1 MNQVTKNLLRKNF
14 NEWAIF
20 SIINNTKINDK
31 NVLGWKIIAG
41 QKVTVEVIFHIIRKF
56 RGEVIVRANG
66 PKNKELLGNLAT
78 GSQKINFYLPEDM
91 VLFQTEVKQIE
102 PNGDVRVKLP
112 KLFAQVDR
120 RRDFRLFLGEGL
132 KVQIDFQKFDHSQQ
146 QYQQKFNKNLFDIS
160 AGGSA
165 FIISRSEK
173 AFFRVNDL
181 IKDINIRI
189 EGREIK
195 VNAVI
200 MNILDVEPNK
210 QNQLNY
216 KGKKVCLRFLNL
228 DATNKK
234 FLEDFIFRYMDIDVV
249 I

>member
-1 MNQVTKNLLRKNF
+1 M
-14 NEWAIF
+14 
-20 SIINNTKINDK
+20 
-31 NVLGWKIIAG
+31 
-41 QKVTVEVIFHIIRKF
+41 
-56 RGEVIVRANG
+56 
-66 PKNKELLGNLAT
+66 
-78 GSQKINFYLPEDM
+78 
-91 VLFQTEVKQIE
+91 
-102 PNGDVRVKLP
+102 
-112 KLFAQVDR
+112 
-120 RRDFRLFLGEGL
+120 
-132 KVQIDFQKFDHSQQ
+132 
-146 QYQQKFNKNLFDIS
+146 
-160 AGGSA
+160 
-165 FIISRSEK
+165 
-173 AFFRVNDL
+173 NDL